1 MFVGWSKINIF
12 SHKYADLEEAVSDTV
27 NAYMAEIVPEN
38 VQKRLDQLERDFNQV
53 WGKNWINF
61 RTFDKLYEIHI
72 FIIAEIFNISSNS
85 STERS
90 STISPRGP
98 KPGHWWK

>member
-53 WGKNWINF
+53 WEENWINF
-61 RTFDKLYEIHI
+61 RTFDILYEIHI
-72 FIIAEIFNISSNS
+72 LILAEIFNIPSNS
-85 STERS
+85 SIERS

-98 KPGHWWK
+98 DPGHWWK